1 MGLIVLQGMDVLTN
15 NKKEK
20 LGYRQAK
27 MHPAYTILKG
37 FEGLNDALYSAWGL
51 EDGIHGK
58 THCDFEAKS
67 F

>member
-1 MGLIVLQGMDVLTN
+1 MGLIVLQGM
-15 NKKEK
+15 ER

-58 THCDFEAKS
+58 THCGFEAKS

>member
-20 LGYRQAK
+20 LSYRQAK
-27 MHPAYTILKG
+27 MHPAYTKG
-37 FEGLNDALYSAWGL
+37 FEGLNDVLYSAWGL

-58 THCDFEAKS
+58 HIVVLKLKVFN
-67 F
+67 